1 MRPLVPRFADS
12 GLKPIQSPANTKDM
26 YRERCQMLRL
36 SVYTYSSFS
45 RPTLNTKFD
54 IDTLTVATD
63 HEQPVARVGVA
74 IKPREESF
82 HPLVVH
88 REARQR
94 GRAIVFPHSPR
105 DDDVRDLPD
114 GAPRVAPDAV
124 VRDDV
129 GKGARVGRVVRVEAL
144 LVVADLV
151 EEFFV
156 KGL

>member
-1 MRPLVPRFADS
+1 
-12 GLKPIQSPANTKDM
+12 
-26 YRERCQMLRL
+26 
-36 SVYTYSSFS
+36 
-45 RPTLNTKFD
+45 
-54 IDTLTVATD
+54 
-63 HEQPVARVGVA
+63 
-74 IKPREESF
+74 
-82 HPLVVH
+82 
-88 REARQR
+88 
-94 GRAIVFPHSPR
+94 
-105 DDDVRDLPD
+105 LPD

>member
-1 MRPLVPRFADS
+1 MR
-12 GLKPIQSPANTKDM
+12 
-26 YRERCQMLRL
+26 
-36 SVYTYSSFS
+36 
-45 RPTLNTKFD
+45 
-54 IDTLTVATD
+54 
-63 HEQPVARVGVA
+63 
-74 IKPREESF
+74 
-82 HPLVVH
+82 

-94 GRAIVFPHSPR
+94 GRAVVFPHGPR

-114 GAPRVAPDAV
+114 GAPRVAPDAI

-129 GKGARVGRVVRVEAL
+129 GEGARVGRVVRVEAL